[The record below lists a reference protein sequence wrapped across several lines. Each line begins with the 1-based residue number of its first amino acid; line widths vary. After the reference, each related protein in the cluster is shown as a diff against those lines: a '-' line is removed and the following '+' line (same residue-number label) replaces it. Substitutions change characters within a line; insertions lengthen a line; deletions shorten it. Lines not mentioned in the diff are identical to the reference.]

1 MSIKTR
7 KEKSTPVLNAIRH
20 LCPNLLFLCTPTFT
34 KELRFHVTSVVIQ
47 RALGHHY
54 NGIKRTTMKN
64 KKSLIA
70 TLVITKAKEKISVS
84 ILNQNM
90 DQNVSTVKL
99 ASIPQQ
105 QGKLSV
111 SILNQNMDQNG
122 STVKLVSTPHQAP
135 HMSGTT
141 LKECMELLFSIVM
154 NANISAIRLVH

>member
-1 MSIKTR
+1 MSMKIKTER
-7 KEKSTPVLNAIRH
+7 SLPVLNAIRH

-54 NGIKRTTMKN
+54 NVIKRTTMKN

-70 TLVITKAKEKISVS
+70 TLVITKAREKISVS

-105 QGKLSV
+105 QEELSV
-111 SILNQNMDQNG
+111 SMLNQNMDQNG
-122 STVKLVSTPHQAP
+122 STVKLVSIPQPAP
-135 HMSGTT
+135 H
-141 LKECMELLFSIVM
+141 I
-154 NANISAIRLVH
+154 